1 MKNRISLS
9 GMANDVRRLGRP
21 VRRVLAVFVVACVVV
36 LLLAAGSP
44 PLQAQARTAPEDEQ
58 AFHRLVVGQ
67 RMINAD
73 DLSILTAQNWTEMS
87 DPVRPYVTRL
97 TDGNSLSCGL
107 ATQEEMA
114 SIRESIDR
122 MPQGLTPSGKHALA
136 PPAANISVNY
146 TGFTPEAQAA
156 FQRAVDIW
164 SSLLIATVPI
174 EIEANFDSLEESD
187 ALAAARAATWFCST
201 TVCAPVGLVNQLV
214 DEDRKPD
221 DPDIET
227 TFSSSDDWYFGLDGR
242 PGEDQHD
249 FVSVALHEIAHGLG
263 FYDSF
268 RIDESTGEA
277 EYGLLGGDDNIPT
290 VFDFFILDTKI
301 NRLVDEDEYTN
312 PSTELTDAVTGI
324 TLFWVGLKTLT
335 ANGGLYPVLL
345 WAPEEYD
352 SGSSVAHLNEY
363 AYPPGKP
370 NALMTPGRSSGQAS
384 HEPGPLMLAMLDD
397 MGWTIRE
404 QTLQIPQFAVG
415 GGFSSDVVVTNRSS
429 TELAAVAIDVWD
441 PEGNALDGNL
451 ILGVGADRFDLPPL
465 GSRTLTLSHDGS
477 GLLTGSITVS
487 SDTPVSAV
495 VRFDFQGTGITGVG
509 TSPRLRAA
517 IAPVRRSGNLSSG
530 VAIRNPE
537 LAAQTI
543 DLELKDE
550 DGLVVPGGEAS
561 RTIDGGGRIAAF
573 IEQFFPE
580 ADTADFKGEIS
591 IRARA
596 GQIAVIVLELEVGR
610 AFTTLPVSP
619 IVVPPRPTPPV
630 SATPKNLSIYEPT
643 SFANSRELVVGE
655 TVQLAANIEMSDG
668 SVRENVSAEWT
679 SSNTTVARVSN
690 NGLVTA
696 RQPGVFSVSVQAEGL
711 TARITGLRVVPR
723 LEPWSRS
730 GTGATILDLPT
741 RITRIRIEGEYTGRV
756 EHFSVWCGSFG
767 DYGGLLV
774 NEIIGTNS
782 STRYSGVHSALRR
795 YNNRGAPCRELEIG
809 GTGVRWTIT
818 EVAPTSGLSLAV
830 SKGSLSADL
839 DAVERAKAQIIP

>member
-1 MKNRISLS
+1 MTKRYIF
-9 GMANDVRRLGRP
+9 VP
-21 VRRVLAVFVVACVVV
+21 VAY
-36 LLLAAGSP
+36 LLLN
-44 PLQAQARTAPEDEQ
+44 
-58 AFHRLVVGQ
+58 F
-67 RMINAD
+67 
-73 DLSILTAQNWTEMS
+73 SILTAQNWTEMS

-97 TDGNSLSCGL
+97 TDGNGLSCGL
-107 ATQEEMA
+107 ATQEEMV
-114 SIRESIDR
+114 SIREAIDR
-122 MPQGLTPSGKHALA
+122 MPPRTPPSGKYALA

-174 EIEANFDSLEESD
+174 EIEANFDSLEDSD
-187 ALAAARAATWFCST
+187 ALAVASPSTWFCST

-227 TFSSSDDWYFGLDGR
+227 TFSSSDDWYFGLDGQ

-249 FVSVALHEIAHGLG
+249 FVSVALHEIAHALG
-263 FYDSF
+263 FADSF
-268 RIDESTGEA
+268 RIDESTEEA
-277 EYGLLGGDDNIPT
+277 EYGLGDDNIPAI
-290 VFDFFILDTKI
+290 FDSRIFDTEI
-301 NRLVDEDEYTN
+301 NRLVDEEEYTN
-312 PSTELTDAVTGI
+312 PSTKLAEAITGI
-324 TLFWVGLKTLT
+324 TLFWGGLKTLT

-352 SGSSVAHLNEY
+352 SRSSVAHLNEY
-363 AYPPGKP
+363 AYPPGTP
-370 NALMTPGRSSGQAS
+370 NALMTPERSSGQAS

-397 MGWTIRE
+397 IGWTIRE
-404 QTLQIPQFAVG
+404 QTLQIPHFGVG
-415 GGFSSDVVVTNRSS
+415 GGLSSDVVVTNRSS

-451 ILGVGADRFDLPPL
+451 ILGVAADRFDLPPL

-477 GLLTGSITVS
+477 DLLTGSITVS

-561 RTIDGGGRIAAF
+561 RTIEGGGRIAAF

-619 IVVPPRPTPPV
+619 IDYHREPTPAEDERGGGASLAPADQDAFNDV
-630 SATPKNLSIYEPT
+630 FVGKRVLSGVPNYFIDFISPGRFKETEGSDVYPGSYTYRNTGSDTGTVTLNYDDGDRCTFQLTFATATSGSATFSCNDGTSGNTSWRLVDIPSDDDDEDTSQTCVKGSVIKPGGSCDLKDADGMKIGTFSVSDSGRGCLRIGSITLCQGNRFNHDGTRLNQY
-643 SFANSRELVVGE
+643 VVTFIASKG
-655 TVQLAANIEMSDG
+655 SDG
-668 SVRENVSAEWT
+668 S
-679 SSNTTVARVSN
+679 
-690 NGLVTA
+690 
-696 RQPGVFSVSVQAEGL
+696 
-711 TARITGLRVVPR
+711 
-723 LEPWSRS
+723 
-730 GTGATILDLPT
+730 
-741 RITRIRIEGEYTGRV
+741 
-756 EHFSVWCGSFG
+756 
-767 DYGGLLV
+767 
-774 NEIIGTNS
+774 
-782 STRYSGVHSALRR
+782 
-795 YNNRGAPCRELEIG
+795 
-809 GTGVRWTIT
+809 WTI
-818 EVAPTSGLSLAV
+818 
-830 SKGSLSADL
+830 SKISIS
-839 DAVERAKAQIIP
+839 

>member
-1 MKNRISLS
+1 MTKRYMLIPIAS
-9 GMANDVRRLGRP
+9 
-21 VRRVLAVFVVACVVV
+21 V
-36 LLLAAGSP
+36 LLN
-44 PLQAQARTAPEDEQ
+44 
-58 AFHRLVVGQ
+58 F
-67 RMINAD
+67 
-73 DLSILTAQNWTEMS
+73 SILTAQNWTEMS

-114 SIRESIDR
+114 SIREAIDR
-122 MPQGLTPSGKHALA
+122 MPQGLTPSGKYALA

-146 TGFTPEAQAA
+146 TDFTPEAQAA

-174 EIEANFDSLEESD
+174 EIEANFDSLEDSD
-187 ALAAARAATWFCST
+187 VLAAARPSTWFCST
-201 TVCAPVGLVNQLV
+201 TVCAPVGLVNQLD

-263 FYDSF
+263 FFDSF
-268 RIDESTGEA
+268 RIDESTEEA
-277 EYGLLGGDDNIPT
+277 EYGLGDDNIP
-290 VFDFFILDTKI
+290 VIFDSRIFDTEI
-301 NRLVDEDEYTN
+301 NRLVDEEEYTN
-312 PSTELTDAVTGI
+312 PSTKLAETITGI
-324 TLFWVGLKTLT
+324 TLFWGGLKTLT

-345 WAPEEYD
+345 WAPED
-352 SGSSVAHLNEY
+352 FDGGSSIAHLNEY
-363 AYPPGKP
+363 AYPPGTP
-370 NALMTPGRSSGQAS
+370 NALMTPEGSSGQAS

-404 QTLQIPQFAVG
+404 QTLQIPHFGVG
-415 GGFSSDVVVTNRSS
+415 SGLSSDVVVTNRSS
-429 TELAAVAIDVWD
+429 TETAAVAIDVWD
-441 PEGNALDGNL
+441 PEGNVLDGNL

-561 RTIDGGGRIAAF
+561 RTIEGGGRIAAF

-580 ADTADFKGEIS
+580 ADTTDFKGEIS

-619 IVVPPRPTPPV
+619 IVVPPRPTTTTPPPDR
-630 SATPKNLSIYEPT
+630 SPT
-643 SFANSRELVVGE
+643 KPFN
-655 TVQLAANIEMSDG
+655 QLQTERLIGTWEFSYTLISEFTDTYRLND
-668 SVRENVSAEWT
+668 VRESPITPGEWNIFGT
-679 SSNTTVARVSN
+679 DQFGGLVIAGYSPDLGMFSLLDPGTLINQFFTFDFVGSNTVSGCYYQVDVADDS
-690 NGLVTA
+690 
-696 RQPGVFSVSVQAEGL
+696 FS
-711 TARITGLRVVPR
+711 RCY
-723 LEPWSRS
+723 
-730 GTGATILDLPT
+730 DM
-741 RITRIRIEGEYTGRV
+741 
-756 EHFSVWCGSFG
+756 
-767 DYGGLLV
+767 
-774 NEIIGTNS
+774 
-782 STRYSGVHSALRR
+782 
-795 YNNRGAPCRELEIG
+795 
-809 GTGVRWTIT
+809 TGVRTSSTALTSLTTARPSTTAAQAELDEIREAERLRN
-818 EVAPTSGLSLAV
+818 EVQIEVDPKIIKVLKDLRESLP
-830 SKGSLSADL
+830 
-839 DAVERAKAQIIP
+839 Q

>member
-9 GMANDVRRLGRP
+9 GMGNDVRRLSRP

-36 LLLAAGSP
+36 LLLAAGSL

-73 DLSILTAQNWTEMS
+73 DLSILAAQNWTEMS

-97 TDGNSLSCGL
+97 TDGNGLSCGL
-107 ATQEEMA
+107 ATQEEMND
-114 SIRESIDR
+114 IRGMLDR
-122 MPQGLTPSGKHALA
+122 RPPRTTPSGKYALA

-164 SSLLIATVPI
+164 SSLLITTIPI
-174 EIEANFDSLEESD
+174 EIEASFDSLDSD
-187 ALAAARAATWFCST
+187 ALAAAAPSTFFCST
-201 TVCAPVGLVNQLV
+201 MVCWPVGLVNQLV

-227 TFSSSDDWYFGLDGR
+227 TFSSSDDWYFELDGQ
-242 PGEDQHD
+242 PGEGQHD
-249 FVSVALHEIAHGLG
+249 FVSVALHEIGHGLG

-268 RIDESTGEA
+268 RIDESTEEA
-277 EYGLLGGDDNIPT
+277 EYGLGDDNIPT
-290 VFDFFILDTKI
+290 IFDSRIFDTEI

-312 PSTELTDAVTGI
+312 PSTELTDAITGI
-324 TLFWVGLKTLT
+324 TLFWGGVKTLT
-335 ANGGLYPVLL
+335 ANGGSYPVLL
-345 WAPEEYD
+345 WVPEEYD
-352 SGSSVAHLNEY
+352 SGSSIAHLDEY
-363 AYPPGKP
+363 AYPPGTP
-370 NALMTPGRSSGQAS
+370 NVLMTPSLTRGEAEAS
-384 HEPGPLMLAMLDD
+384 LGVGPLVLAMLGD
-397 MGWTIRE
+397 MGWTMRD
-404 QTLQIPQFAVG
+404 QTLQVPHFGVG

-429 TELAAVAIDVWD
+429 TETASVAIDVWD
-441 PEGNALDGNL
+441 PEGNALDGNR

-465 GSRTLTLSHDGS
+465 GSRTLTLSNDEG
-477 GLLTGSITVS
+477 GVLTGSMTVS
-487 SDTPVSAV
+487 SNTPVSAV

-561 RTIDGGGRIAAF
+561 RTIEGGGRIAAF
-573 IEQFFPE
+573 IEHFFPE
-580 ADTADFKGEIS
+580 ADTADFKGEIT

-619 IVVPPRPTPPV
+619 IVVSPRPTTTAPPPDRDP
-630 SATPKNLSIYEPT
+630 TPPPAPSPN
-643 SFANSRELVVGE
+643 
-655 TVQLAANIEMSDG
+655 QLQIERLIGTWEFSYTLISEFTDTYRLND
-668 SVRENVSAEWT
+668 VRESSITPGEWVIVGT
-679 SSNTTVARVSN
+679 NQFGGFVIALYSPRLGMFSLLDPGIIIDQFFTFDFVGSNTVS
-690 NGLVTA
+690 GCYYQVDKDDE
-696 RQPGVFSVSVQAEGL
+696 SVS
-711 TARITGLRVVPR
+711 RCYDMTGLR
-723 LEPWSRS
+723 
-730 GTGATILDLPT
+730 T
-741 RITRIRIEGEYTGRV
+741 
-756 EHFSVWCGSFG
+756 
-767 DYGGLLV
+767 
-774 NEIIGTNS
+774 S
-782 STRYSGVHSALRR
+782 STALTSLTTARPSTT
-795 YNNRGAPCRELEIG
+795 AAQAELAEIREAERLRNEVQIEIDPKIIK
-809 GTGVRWTIT
+809 VLKDLR
-818 EVAPTSGLSLAV
+818 ESLP
-830 SKGSLSADL
+830 
-839 DAVERAKAQIIP
+839 Q